1 MRLRALRN
9 LRLKLATPELLLPS
23 SPSAATAATGP
34 PPSPQG
40 MLRAF
45 FAVHGPQL
53 YAHLRSALLD
63 EGDKALQGE
72 ALMLLAEVC
81 RQPGQHAAR
90 RGLVAAGVADALAG
104 APGFERHEEAR
115 ALAHDIRQTLLLA
128 TSLVEEDGAGG
139 GGHEEEAGADVS
151 MLGASVASGFT
162 LGGRRRRESLP
173 IPPLPTSS
181 SSSSSGGAAAD
192 GEQMM
197 PPPTEDEAGAST
209 TRFSL
214 SSSMPAP
221 NDSEPALSRQQQQ
234 QQPPQPQQLAHLL
247 LFEGWKFP
255 PAPLGRA
262 DERRLFEFQVGR

>member
-23 SPSAATAATGP
+23 SPTAMTAP
-34 PPSPQG
+34 VSPQG
-40 MLRAF
+40 LLRGF
-45 FAVHGPQL
+45 FAAHGPQL
-53 YAHLRSALLD
+53 YAHLRAALLD
-63 EGDKALQGE
+63 EGDEALRGE

-81 RQPGQHAAR
+81 RQPGQQEAR
-90 RGLVAAGVADALAG
+90 RGLVAAGVADALAE
-104 APGFERHEEAR
+104 APGLDRHKEAR

-128 TSLVEEDGAGG
+128 ASLLDEEDDAAGAGG
-139 GGHEEEAGADVS
+139 IGGAGGDVS
-151 MLGASVASGFT
+151 MLGASAASGST
-162 LGGRRRRESLP
+162 QGERRRRESLP

-181 SSSSSGGAAAD
+181 SSSGAAAD
-192 GEQMM
+192 GERMMM
-197 PPPTEDEAGAST
+197 PPTEEEAGAST

-221 NDSEPALSRQQQQ
+221 PDPEPAPPQQQQQ

-255 PAPLGRA
+255 PVPLGRA
-262 DERRLFEFQVGR
+262 DERRLFEFQVCCA